1 MQKKTEYKVKLMQGN
16 RFPPIQEIYLDFR
29 SSSLPLTES
38 NECFLNNF
46 HVFHWKIMKMGDSS
60 NLFKKSGFDAEKTVK
75 HEILSTSSETRVLSN
90 IENYL

>member
-1 MQKKTEYKVKLMQGN
+1 
-16 RFPPIQEIYLDFR
+16 
-29 SSSLPLTES
+29 
-38 NECFLNNF
+38 
-46 HVFHWKIMKMGDSS
+46 MKMGDSS